1 VYRTI
6 LKIVALSSLIV
17 LVLPSVIF
25 LAGHMELA
33 TVKNLMLIATIT
45 WFVSATIWMWK
56 DASGAAR
63 QSSKVASEGCQT

>member
-56 DASGAAR
+56 DASDATQ
-63 QSSKVASEGCQT
+63 QSSKVASEGCER

>member
-1 VYRTI
+1 
-6 LKIVALSSLIV
+6 
-17 LVLPSVIF
+17 
-25 LAGHMELA
+25 MELA